1 MTRVRMRRSFAGL
14 RVRMFVLLMAGATFA
29 GVGFELLLITVT
41 RHWQYQELD
50 FRARSL
56 AQLMA
61 ERAVTPL
68 MVDDRAELQREAR
81 RTGSEIDLIGAAIY
95 PPHGPPLESW
105 AAEPGLWTEL
115 GPLEPGPAPNAP
127 AVRTRRAAGGE
138 VLDVAVPVR
147 RGAHRANALTSEA
160 IQLFGFPD
168 TVAPPPGGT
177 QLGWVRIA
185 VSTDRAAQS
194 VRTAANLGMLLLV
207 AVLLLGLIAVSKLV
221 SVIVRPLHEASHLA
235 REIASGQLDRRLP
248 VRSTDELGALAAS
261 MNTMAGALHEARQAA
276 EEEADALRDATAAV
290 VAIARGARAAH
301 DPRSVFEVVA
311 AEVRR
316 VTGCEGVGLAVSDAE
331 QLAPRFTFFQPPPP
345 WGGLAAGTAV
355 EPELL
360 RPDGCGGGTRRF
372 DLAAPAGPLA
382 HGLAGDGFR
391 SALLLALQ
399 FPGAPP
405 ALLVLASRDPD
416 GFPPAQADLVAA
428 LASHLSSAL
437 HAALL
442 QDRLERAFEE
452 LQRTHEYLVQS
463 EMLRVA
469 GEMASGVAHEF
480 NNVLG
485 AILGRAQ
492 LLARRLEAGT
502 LSAEE
507 LSASLAVIVQAALDG
522 GETGRRL
529 RQFGRGTQDA
539 AEAVDLDAVIRDAVE
554 FTRTRWENEAL
565 AAGRRI
571 ETRVDSTAGA
581 LVSGRGNELR
591 EVFTN
596 LILNAVDAMPDGGA
610 IRITGRIADGQA
622 HVTFEDD
629 GVGMDEET
637 RRRLFEPFFTTKG
650 ERGTGLGMSVVYG
663 IVQAHGG
670 SIAVE
675 SAPGHGTRYQLAFQL
690 TGAVAP
696 RPAPRAAPA
705 GEVPP
710 LDVLVVDDDA
720 SVRDVLRD
728 ITSALGHR
736 VTACASG
743 EEALAAH
750 RPGRFQLALT
760 DLGMPG
766 MTGWELARRMRALD
780 PALAIVFVTGWGE
793 EVAPEAVREAGADLV
808 VAKPFTIEDVMRAV
822 RFAAERNGLAEAA

>member
-1 MTRVRMRRSFAGL
+1 MTPVGMWRSFAGL

-29 GVGFELLLITVT
+29 GVGFELLLVTVT

-50 FRARSL
+50 VRARSL

-61 ERAVTPL
+61 ERAATPL

-81 RTGSEIDLIGAAIY
+81 RAASEIDLVGAAFY
-95 PPHGPPLESW
+95 PLQGPPLESW
-105 AAEPGLWTEL
+105 SAEPGLWTRL
-115 GPLEPGPAPNAP
+115 GPFAPGPAQKSPVA
-127 AVRTRRAAGGE
+127 RLRRAAGGE
-138 VLDVAVPVR
+138 MLDVSVPVR
-147 RGAHRANALTSEA
+147 RGAHHASAFTSEA
-160 IQLFGFPD
+160 SQLFGFPD
-168 TVAPPPGGT
+168 TVALPPGGDH
-177 QLGWVRIA
+177 LGWVRIA
-185 VSTDRAAQS
+185 VSTDRAAAS
-194 VRTAANLGMLLLV
+194 VRTAANLGMLLLI
-207 AVLLLGLIAVSKLV
+207 ATLLLGMVAVSKLV

-261 MNTMAGALHEARQAA
+261 MNTMAGALHQARRTA

-316 VTGCEGVGLAVSDAE
+316 VTRCEGVALAISDPE
-331 QLAPRFTFFQPPPP
+331 QLTPRFTFFQPPPP
-345 WGGLAAGTAV
+345 WGGLGAGAAV

-360 RPDGCGGGTRRF
+360 RSDGGAGARRL
-372 DLAAPAGPLA
+372 DLAAPAGALA
-382 HGLAGDGFR
+382 RGLAGDGFR

-405 ALLVLASRDPD
+405 ALLVLASRDPR
-416 GFPPAQADLVAA
+416 GFPPAEADLVAA

-442 QDRLERAFEE
+442 QDRLERTFEE
-452 LQRTHEYLVQS
+452 LQRTHEYLVHS

-502 LSAEE
+502 LSPEE
-507 LSASLAVIVQAALDG
+507 LSASLAVIVRAALDG

-529 RQFGRGTQDA
+529 RQFGRGSQDA
-539 AEAVDLDAVIRDAVE
+539 ADTVDLDAVIRDAVE

-571 ETRVDSTAGA
+571 EARVDSSAGA
-581 LVSGRGNELR
+581 LVSGRANELR

-596 LILNAVDAMPDGGA
+596 LILNSVDAMPAGGA
-610 IRITGRIADGQA
+610 IRVTSHTADGQV

-629 GVGMDEET
+629 GTGMEEET

-663 IVQAHGG
+663 IVQGHGG

-675 SAPGHGTRYQLAFQL
+675 SAPGRGTRYRLAFPL

-696 RPAPRAAPA
+696 RPAARPAPA
-705 GEVPP
+705 GETPP
-710 LDVLVVDDDA
+710 LDVLVVDDDP

-728 ITSALGHR
+728 IACALGHR

-766 MTGWELARRMRALD
+766 MTGWDLARRMRALD
-780 PALAIVFVTGWGE
+780 PALTIVFVTGWGE
-793 EVAPEAVREAGADLV
+793 EVDPAAVREAGADLV
-808 VAKPFTIEDVMRAV
+808 VAKPFTIEDVMHAA